1 MTTTALSNLRR
12 VLSLALAAGVMSSA
26 IAAQDNTIVIR
37 AARIFDGRD
46 LRAPGIVVVSGT
58 LITSAGPTAQVP
70 AGAQVIDV
78 HLHAPSSEKNAIAM
92 KDAAKQIHLEN
103 AVLIASQADL
113 AKYKTWLDQSIPA
126 LPMPCEGGK
135 MPNAGIPCVN
145 DGSEWPKIAELR
157 A

>member
-1 MTTTALSNLRR
+1 MLHAAKNLAPFVHASGATRKPLR
-12 VLSLALAAGVMSSA
+12 PYDPCVKTVLSISLLVA
-26 IAAQDNTIVIR
+26 
-37 AARIFDGRD
+37 
-46 LRAPGIVVVSGT
+46 VS
-58 LITSAGPTAQVP
+58 

-78 HLHAPSSEKNAIAM
+78 HLHAPTSEKNAIAM

-126 LPMPCEGGK
+126 LPLPCEGGK

-145 DGSEWPKIAELR
+145 DGSEWPKIDQLR
-157 A
+157 AMVESGEVK